1 MARKGWLLMRYRLC
15 LNCRIYHYKWNRRRF
30 PSPEDPFIP
39 CQVSMRVIIF
49 CNTANEYQRKRA
61 IIYYITNY
69 AMRFGDDRW
78 L

>member
-1 MARKGWLLMRYRLC
+1 MESKFYV
-15 LNCRIYHYKWNRRRF
+15 

-69 AMRFGDDRW
+69 AMRFGDGYDFVRSIW
-78 L
+78 QEYLNFP